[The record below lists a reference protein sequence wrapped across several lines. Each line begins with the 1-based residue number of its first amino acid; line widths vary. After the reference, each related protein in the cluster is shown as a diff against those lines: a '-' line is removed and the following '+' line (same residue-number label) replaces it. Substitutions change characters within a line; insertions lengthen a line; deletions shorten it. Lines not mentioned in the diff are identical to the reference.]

1 MSLTWNE
8 IQRVVFPQDADPDV
22 ISLYVDA
29 DVWAKVGDREVRVSD
44 RAHLDDIVARDRYR
58 IAAGERVSFA
68 SYFNAFPASYWQQW
82 TNVERVRL
90 VVETSGEG
98 TLLVYRSTAQGV
110 PQRVAS
116 EPFTD
121 THGARDRTAGHVVR
135 RRRLVLV
142 RRRRERRARSSSAAA
157 AGRRMPPQL
166 RSGGASIGITTFN
179 KPDYCVRTLDALA
192 ARPDR
197 PRRHRPGLHRRSGH
211 PAGSRRGRVRRRR
224 RRRSAKAL
232 RVIEQPNLGGS
243 GGFARSMSETLDAG
257 ESDFV
262 ILLDDDVTIEP
273 ESIARAVRF
282 ARHTTRPLI
291 VGGHMFDLLNRPVLH
306 AFAETVD
313 LKPFV
318 WHAQPHDEVPH
329 DFRVSNLRQTPW
341 MHARMDADYNGWW
354 FCLIPT
360 EVVRDV
366 GLSLPAFIKWDDA
379 EYCLRAR
386 DAGYPTV
393 TLPGAALWHVSWLDK
408 DDSID
413 WQAYFHARNRIV
425 AALLHSPHPGGG
437 SLTGDSE
444 RWDLKHLLS
453 MQYYPVT
460 LRHRALRDILS
471 GPAHMQ
477 RGMPTILGELR
488 AAAAEFPEKQ
498 VLRERRRDPDDRRG
512 QARLPGAERHRRRR
526 RGRAGIPLALFTV
539 RMTAP
544 PVVHEPVARERRRA
558 PGRALE
564 ARRHVVPAAV
574 LRQRARLDRRRRAAR
589 CATRVIARRSDAC
602 SPTAAACTVSS
613 RSAGP
618 SFHGSTA
625 RRCPR
630 SPRPRRGASTS
641 PPRRC

>member
-8 IQRVVFPQDADPDV
+8 IQRVVFPQDTDPDV

-58 IAAGERVSFA
+58 VGAGDRVSFA

-82 TNVERVRL
+82 TNVERIRL
-90 VVETSGEG
+90 VVETTGDG

-121 THGARDRTAGHVVR
+121 TMVHEIELPVTSFGDGGWYWFDVVANDSEVVVGGGSWQTDAPPLRT
-135 RRRLVLV
+135 
-142 RRRRERRARSSSAAA
+142 
-157 AGRRMPPQL
+157 
-166 RSGGASIGITTFN
+166 GGASIGITTFN
-179 KPDYCVRTLDALA
+179 KPDYCVATLDALA
-192 ARPDR
+192 GDTTIRDVVDR
-197 PRRHRPGLHRRSGH
+197 VYIVDQGTQ
-211 PAGSRRGRVRRRR
+211 RVRDE
-224 RRRSAKAL
+224 AGFDAVAAELGDAL

-282 ARHTTRPLI
+282 ARHSTRPLI

-318 WHAQPHDEVPH
+318 WHAQPHDDVPH

-360 EVVRDV
+360 EIVRAV
-366 GLSLPAFIKWDDA
+366 GLALPAFIKWDDA

-413 WQAYFHARNRIV
+413 WQAYFHARNRFV

-437 SLTGDSE
+437 SLTEDSR

-460 LRHRALRDILS
+460 QRHRALRDILS

-498 VLRERRRDPDDRRG
+498 VLRGDDEIPMTVEGKRVYPVPSGTTGPKGPR
-512 QARLPGAERHRRRR
+512 
-526 RGRAGIPLALFTV
+526 GIPLALFTV
-539 RMTAP
+539 RMTARQWFTNP
-544 PVVHEPVARERRRA
+544 SPTNVAEPQVELSKRDGTWFRLPYFDSALVSTADGGGKVRYTRDRATFRRLLTDSRRLHRELKKRW
-558 PGRALE
+558 PELS
-564 ARRHVVPAAV
+564 
-574 LRQRARLDRRRRAAR
+574 RQYRAALPE
-589 CATRVIARRSDAC
+589 I
-602 SPTAAACTVSS
+602 
-613 RSAGP
+613 
-618 SFHGSTA
+618 
-625 RRCPR
+625 
-630 SPRPRRGASTS
+630 TS
-641 PPRRC
+641 PEAWREHFTD

>member
-1 MSLTWNE
+1 MSATWNE

-44 RAHLDDIVARDRYR
+44 RAHLDDVLGRDRFR
-58 IAAGERVSFA
+58 VSSGERVSFA

-90 VVETSGEG
+90 SVETSGEG

-116 EPFTD
+116 EPFSGTVRHEIELPIVTFGDGGWYWFDIVAGDAEVVVADGRWLTD
-121 THGARDRTAGHVVR
+121 APEVR
-135 RRRLVLV
+135 K
-142 RRRRERRARSSSAAA
+142 
-157 AGRRMPPQL
+157 
-166 RSGGASIGITTFN
+166 GGASIGTTTFN
-179 KPDYCVRTLDALA
+179 KPDYCVSTLEALA
-192 ARPDR
+192 GDETVREVIDRIYIVDQGNQRVVDEPGFEAVAARLGDT
-197 PRRHRPGLHRRSGH
+197 LTM
-211 PAGSRRGRVRRRR
+211 
-224 RRRSAKAL
+224 
-232 RVIEQPNLGGS
+232 IEQPNLGGS
-243 GGFARSMSETLDAG
+243 GGFARSMAETLDAG
-257 ESDFV
+257 ESDFL
-262 ILLDDDVTIEP
+262 ILLDDDVTVEP

-282 ARHTTRPLI
+282 ARHTTRPVV

-329 DFRVSNLRQTPW
+329 DFRFSNLRQTRW

-360 EVVRDV
+360 EVIRSI

-393 TLPGAALWHVSWLDK
+393 TLPGMALWHVSWLDK

-425 AALLHSPHPGGG
+425 AGLLHSPYPNGG
-437 SLTGDSE
+437 LLARDSE

-477 RGMPTILGELR
+477 QGMATILGELR
-488 AAAAEFPEKQ
+488 AAAADFPEKT
-498 VLRERRRDPDDRRG
+498 VLRHESEIPMTVEGKRVYPVPATTAGPKGPR
-512 QARLPGAERHRRRR
+512 
-526 RGRAGIPLALFTV
+526 GIPLVLFTV
-539 RMTAP
+539 QMTVRQWFTRPAP
-544 PVVHEPVARERRRA
+544 KNVAEPQVELAKRDGTWFRLPHFDSALVSTADGSGKVRYTRDPKTFRRLLRESRRLHRELRKRWPELAREY
-558 PGRALE
+558 
-564 ARRHVVPAAV
+564 
-574 LRQRARLDRRRRAAR
+574 RAALPE
-589 CATRVIARRSDAC
+589 I
-602 SPTAAACTVSS
+602 
-613 RSAGP
+613 
-618 SFHGSTA
+618 
-625 RRCPR
+625 
-630 SPRPRRGASTS
+630 TS
-641 PPRRC
+641 PEQWVPHFTTKK